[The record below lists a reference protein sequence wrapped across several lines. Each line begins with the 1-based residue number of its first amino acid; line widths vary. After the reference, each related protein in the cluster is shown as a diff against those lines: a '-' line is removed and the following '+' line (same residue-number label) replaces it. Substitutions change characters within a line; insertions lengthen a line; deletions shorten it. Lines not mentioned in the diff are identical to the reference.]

1 MNAGQS
7 TMARFVLAVGGVL
20 VVLGSIP
27 VIVGPDML
35 DWIAPLDALFHSS
48 AVGSALILAAL
59 GHLTCSALLASRER
73 GRLATVHVLVVWVVL
88 ISVLQQVVLL
98 AASATRLVDSLAP
111 DESISG
117 EVWAAVSTFRWNF
130 WVADHVLDVPAELL
144 GLTLFSIAVQLIAL
158 LTVAVL
164 FVPRRWGST
173 LLAIAAALAALV
185 VVVLRWR
192 AVDFQD
198 PYLLSLDTFARSD
211 AFFVGVLVACVSR
224 KGWRL
229 GPSWSSAAA
238 LLVVGA
244 VLATSF
250 VSITQHL
257 AVQLPATALIA
268 GLMMLDD
275 GSEGGD
281 WILRP
286 VVGSREVEALASSW
300 APLVAVAPL
309 AAAVI
314 GRRTEVNW
322 ILRVVV
328 LLLVLAIVLR
338 VSRAVAVRIRLP
350 ERTISVADWGET
362 WRRVVA
368 DADADITSGRRG
380 RHARDPESEDGRPP
394 AD

>member
-1 MNAGQS
+1 VNAGQS
-7 TMARFVLAVGGVL
+7 TLARFVLAIGAVL

-27 VIVGPDML
+27 AVVGPDRL
-35 DWIAPLDALFHSS
+35 AWIVPLDALFHSS
-48 AVGSALILAAL
+48 AVGGALILAAL

-73 GRLATVHVLVVWVVL
+73 GRLAAVSVLAVWVGL
-88 ISVLQQVVLL
+88 LSVLQQIVLL
-98 AASATRLVDSLAP
+98 AASATRLADSLAP
-111 DESISG
+111 DRSISG

-130 WVADHVLDVPAELL
+130 WVADHVLDVPPELL
-144 GLTLFSIAVQLIAL
+144 GLTLFSIAVQLTAL
-158 LTVAVL
+158 LTIAVIV
-164 FVPRRWGST
+164 VPRRWSST
-173 LLAIAAALAALV
+173 LLAIAAALATLV

-192 AVDFQD
+192 AVEFQD

-211 AFFVGVLVACVSR
+211 AFFVGVLVACVVR
-224 KGWRL
+224 RGWQL

-238 LLVVGA
+238 PLVVGA

-257 AVQLPATALIA
+257 AVQLPVTALIA

-275 GSEGGD
+275 GSESGD
-281 WILRP
+281 WVLRP
-286 VVGSREVEALASSW
+286 VIGSREVEALASSW
-300 APLVAVAPL
+300 APLVAVTPL
-309 AAAVI
+309 VAAVI

-338 VSRAVAVRIRLP
+338 VSRAVAARIRLP
-350 ERTISVADWGET
+350 ERTISVAGFGEA

-368 DADADITSGRRG
+368 EADADIRSGHRG
-380 RHARDPESEDGRPP
+380 RHASAPEDDDGRPP
-394 AD
+394 PD

>member
-7 TMARFVLAVGGVL
+7 TMARFVLAIGAVL

-27 VIVGPDML
+27 AVVGEEKL
-35 DWIAPLDALFHSS
+35 EWVVPLDALFHSS
-48 AVGSALILAAL
+48 AVGGAFILAAL
-59 GHLTCSALLASRER
+59 GNLMCSALLASRER
-73 GRLATVHVLVVWVVL
+73 GRLAAVSVLAVWVVL
-88 ISVLQQVVLL
+88 LSLLQQIVLV
-98 AASATRLVDSLAP
+98 AASVTRLADSLAP
-111 DESISG
+111 DGSISG

-130 WVADHVLDVPAELL
+130 WVADHVLEVPPELL
-144 GLTLFSIAVQLIAL
+144 GLTLFSIAVQLTAL
-158 LTVAVL
+158 LTVAVIV
-164 FVPRRWGST
+164 VPRRWSLT
-173 LLAIAAALAALV
+173 VLAVAAALATLA

-192 AVDFQD
+192 AVEFQD

-224 KGWRL
+224 RGWRL

-238 LLVVGA
+238 LLVIGT

-257 AVQLPATALIA
+257 AVQLPVTALIA

-275 GSEGGD
+275 GSEIGD
-281 WILRP
+281 WVLRP
-286 VVGSREVEALASSW
+286 VIGSREVEALAVSW

-309 AAAVI
+309 AASVI

-350 ERTISVADWGET
+350 ERTISVAGLGET

-368 DADADITSGRRG
+368 EADADITSGRRG
-380 RHARDPESEDGRPP
+380 RHARDPEGDDGRPP

>member
-7 TMARFVLAVGGVL
+7 VMARFVLAVGGVL

-27 VIVGPDML
+27 VIVGPDRL

-48 AVGSALILAAL
+48 AVGGALILAAL

-164 FVPRRWGST
+164 LVPRRWSST
-173 LLAIAAALAALV
+173 LLAIAAALAVLV
-185 VVVLRWR
+185 VVLLRWR

-224 KGWRL
+224 RGWRL
-229 GPSWSSAAA
+229 GPSWSSASA

-338 VSRAVAVRIRLP
+338 VSRAVAVRVRLP

-380 RHARDPESEDGRPP
+380 KHARDPESDDGRPP